1 MGYFVPKDEV
11 DDEILEEW
19 LLEEEEDEDDAVER
33 EEAVDSVDD
42 LAGLPSSS
50 GNRTLLPVF
59 TVVDD
64 VVVPIAYPKS
74 LASCSIFT
82 ERPKKTTASNDSVL
96 PENQLVKK
104 KARRSRRRKV
114 ATYFSDPES
123 FVAQALQNGQNGYNG
138 GKKVFV
144 SCNF

>member
-1 MGYFVPKDEV
+1 MGYFVAEDEV

-19 LLEEEEDEDDAVER
+19 LLEEEDEDDAVER

-64 VVVPIAYPKS
+64 VVVPMFQNS
-74 LASCSIFT
+74 LRQAG
-82 ERPKKTTASNDSVL
+82 
-96 PENQLVKK
+96 LV
-104 KARRSRRRKV
+104 S
-114 ATYFSDPES
+114 P
-123 FVAQALQNGQNGYNG
+123 
-138 GKKVFV
+138 
-144 SCNF
+144 

>member
-1 MGYFVPKDEV
+1 MAEDEV

-19 LLEEEEDEDDAVER
+19 LLEEEDEDDAVER

-64 VVVPIAYPKS
+64 VVVPMFQNS
-74 LASCSIFT
+74 LPSLSKLLVYMQIF
-82 ERPKKTTASNDSVL
+82 
-96 PENQLVKK
+96 
-104 KARRSRRRKV
+104 
-114 ATYFSDPES
+114 
-123 FVAQALQNGQNGYNG
+123 
-138 GKKVFV
+138 
-144 SCNF
+144 